1 MQAGVLVSAA
11 AVTYTLNC
19 LLGSSVALRLVDTRG
34 FRWVHHALYIAT
46 CALSLLAASGAFWAS
61 PRRTARE
68 SAALLLPAAVPLAA
82 IPYLGTHGTRH
93 PIVAL
98 MAAPFFLASL
108 IRSWR

>member
-1 MQAGVLVSAA
+1 MQARALVSAA
-11 AVTYTLNC
+11 AVAYTLNC
-19 LLGSSVALRLVDTRG
+19 LLGTSVALRLVDTRG
-34 FRWVHHALYIAT
+34 YRWLHHALYAAT
-46 CALSLLAASGAFWAS
+46 CVLSLLAVTGAFWAV

-82 IPYLGTHGTRH
+82 IPYLGTHSKRH

-98 MAAPFFLASL
+98 VAAPFFLASL